1 MRLIGVV
8 GLPGSG
14 KSEVSRCAAELG
26 IPVLVMGDVIRRVAA
41 ERAIDPDD
49 AALGRISGEL
59 RETYGRG
66 AIARLMLPAIREL
79 GAPVVLIDGIRSDA
93 EVDEF
98 RSAFPGFTLIGVSSS
113 FETRWRRLRRRGR
126 SDDIADAAALRRRDE
141 RELGWGLGAALESAE
156 VTVEN
161 EESLSVF
168 CAEVR
173 SLLVSVAEGA

>member
-14 KSEVSRCAAELG
+14 KSEFSRCAAELG

-41 ERAIDPDD
+41 ERGLSAEDGV
-49 AALGRISGEL
+49 LGEISGEL
-59 RETYGRG
+59 RETHGRG
-66 AIARLMLPAIREL
+66 AIAHLMLPAIREL
-79 GAPVVLIDGIRSDA
+79 ASPVVLIDGIRSDA

-98 RSAFPGFTLIGVSSS
+98 RRAFPGFTLIGVSSS

-126 SDDIADAAALRRRDE
+126 SDDLTDAGALRRRDE
-141 RELGWGLGAALESAE
+141 RELGWGLGTALGEAE
-156 VTVEN
+156 LTLEN
-161 EESLSVF
+161 EGSLGAY

-173 SLLVSVAEGA
+173 AMLVSLAEGA

>member
-1 MRLIGVV
+1 MRLIGIV

-14 KSEVSRCAAELG
+14 KGEFSRCAADLG

-41 ERAIDPDD
+41 ERGLSPDD
-49 AALGRISGEL
+49 DVLGRISGEL
-59 RETYGRG
+59 REIHGRG

-98 RSAFPGFTLIGVSSS
+98 RRAFPGFVLIGVSSS
-113 FETRWRRLRRRGR
+113 FETRRRRLRRRGR
-126 SDDIADAAALRRRDE
+126 SDDVADPDALERRDE
-141 RELGWGLGAALESAE
+141 RELGWGLGAALAGAE
-156 VTVEN
+156 QTVVN
-161 EESLSVF
+161 EGSLEAY

-173 SLLVSVAEGA
+173 ALLLSLREGA